1 MRKYVLVLIVLF
13 LLLRAFSVAQSSGF
27 VDRAVDVGGK
37 SYRYQVYVPRNW
49 NKNQK
54 WPVILF
60 LHGAGERGSDGV
72 KQTAV
77 GLPQAIRLNADK
89 WPFIV
94 VMPQCPEELWW
105 TQPEQEEQALKALD
119 AAIAEF
125 KGDPARVYLTGLS
138 MGGYG
143 TLDIAA
149 RNPERFAALAPVCG
163 GVVIEQRPERQ
174 LPDWGPEPYK
184 AVAQKIG
191 KTPVWLFHGDL
202 DDSVPVR
209 ESREMFKA
217 LQAAGGNVRYTEY
230 PGVKHDSWNNAYWVP
245 EYRSGCCRIRRRSER
260 RTGLRHFAGGT
271 PALL

>member
-1 MRKYVLVLIVLF
+1 MRNYLRLLITF
-13 LLLRAFSVAQSSGF
+13 LLLLPTFAVAQSSGF
-27 VDRAVDVGGK
+27 VDRTLELDGK
-37 SYRYQVYVPRNW
+37 TYAYQVYVPRNW
-49 NKNQK
+49 NKSQK

-60 LHGAGERGSDGV
+60 LHGSGERGSDGI

-94 VMPQCPEELWW
+94 VMPQCPEDAWW
-105 TQPEQEEQALKALD
+105 TRPEQEQQALKALD
-119 AAIAEF
+119 ASIAEF
-125 KGDPARVYLTGLS
+125 NGDPKRVYLTGLS
-138 MGGYG
+138 LGGYG

-149 RNPERFAALAPVCG
+149 RNPGRFAALAPVCG
-163 GVVIEQRPERQ
+163 GVVIEWRPERQ
-174 LPDWGPEPYK
+174 VTWGPEPYK

-217 LQAAGGNVRYTEY
+217 LQAAGGNARYTEY
-230 PGVKHDSWNNAYWVP
+230 PGVGHDSWNNAYWAP
-245 EYRSGCCRIRRRSER
+245 E
-260 RTGLRHFAGGT
+260 L
-271 PALL
+271 PQWLLSHTTAK